1 MFPRKWKIKKANVKH
16 IIKSIKK
23 NYRKSRKSIIE
34 ILLKMRKLKKG
45 IMATLEK
52 KCQTPMEKQK
62 KIYKKLFL

>member
-1 MFPRKWKIKKANVKH
+1 
-16 IIKSIKK
+16 
-23 NYRKSRKSIIE
+23 
-34 ILLKMRKLKKG
+34 MRKLKKG